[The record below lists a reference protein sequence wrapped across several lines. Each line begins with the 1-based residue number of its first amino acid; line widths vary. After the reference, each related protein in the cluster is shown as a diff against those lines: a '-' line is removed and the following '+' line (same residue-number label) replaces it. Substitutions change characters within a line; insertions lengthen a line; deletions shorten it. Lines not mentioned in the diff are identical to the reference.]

1 MCLPVCIG
9 MMSESNNLLAFTC
22 VFISLC
28 LSYWYPR
35 AGLDSFSF
43 FSAHPS
49 RNKDSKALT
58 SKISFRLICRT
69 SFSSPRG
76 KIRLCDYGK

>member
-9 MMSESNNLLAFTC
+9 IMSESNNLLAFTC
-22 VFISLC
+22 VFISFC

-49 RNKDSKALT
+49 RKKDSKALT
-58 SKISFRLICRT
+58 SKISFMCRT
-69 SFSSPRG
+69 SFSSLRG
-76 KIRLCDYGK
+76 KIRLCDCGK